1 MFKLSAVVFFGEW
14 QATEK
19 QINKSDPM
27 NKFFIS
33 KITKAIE
40 NQS

>member
-1 MFKLSAVVFFGEW
+1 MFRLSAVVFFGEW
-14 QATEK
+14 QAKER
-19 QINKSDPM
+19 QIKKSDPM

-33 KITKAIE
+33 KITKAID